1 MSIASAIQLKQ
12 QQVAAAYTACD
23 EKGATMPA
31 AGSQNLSNL
40 ASTIS
45 TISGGG
51 PAPATKQY
59 TVTWYDY
66 DGTVLKED
74 TVDEG
79 GSSTAPTVPSHQHLT
94 FREWVHGNTITNV
107 TQDYFN
113 IARHAYLDDG
123 LMLKVNI
130 GADLNYTL
138 TVGIYKASNTDPV
151 VFDWGDGTTDTHT
164 ASDRNAFMTHTY
176 STTFTGYVRVYSSSG
191 ANIQNLNNNYTLR
204 ELGVEE
210 YYYGNKFAL
219 QARPWCGRY
228 NIAFKAVVLPDTLT
242 ALPIELFFTIT
253 PKVLA
258 IPPTVTTFVSGST
271 LWVDRSSV
279 GKLEAV
285 NIPQATTTIGND
297 VFYGCSS
304 LKYVTKDI
312 YATSIGNRVFS
323 ECSSLKGELCF
334 QSNITSFGGGIF
346 LRCGLKKISIPNGT
360 FTTLANLGGGMFSNC
375 TNLEEVILPNPT
387 YITSIGVDAFIYC
400 SKLKKIT
407 NLPTNV
413 TSIGQTAFAY
423 CSSLEGELSFTGV
436 TTLGNGVFH
445 DSGSLTKI
453 SLEGTFTTLGN
464 SNGGTFTRCTSLVE
478 VLLPQSLPITTIAND
493 CFSNC
498 TSLKTIT
505 NFPKNVTSVGQ
516 AAFWNC
522 YELETPI
529 EFTSLTA
536 LGNAAFKDC
545 RKIPS
550 AKLGGTFTTL
560 GNAGGGC
567 FQNCYELVSVEL
579 PNTVTTFGNACFNNC
594 LKLESVPLPTSL
606 TTIAD
611 GAFSNLP
618 SITEL
623 TLPDTQLSIGGYFC
637 YRCNNL
643 HSLHIGANVTI
654 SNNTVWL
661 DHATA
666 LTYIDCTDGWVPNKQ
681 FNCYDRQLLAS
692 SIETFFTHL
701 GDNTGNSA
709 KVIRIGSENLAKL
722 TTAQKEIA
730 TNKNYTLS

>member
-1 MSIASAIQLKQ
+1 MSIASVIQLKQ

-40 ASTIS
+40 ASTIA
-45 TISGGG
+45 TIGEEG
-51 PAPATKQY
+51 PTPETKQY

-66 DGTVLKED
+66 DGTVLKKE
-74 TVDEG
+74 TVNEW

-113 IARHAYLDDG
+113 IARHAYLGDG

-130 GADLNYTL
+130 GADLDYTL
-138 TVGIYKASNTDPV
+138 TVGVYKASNTDPV
-151 VFDWGDGTTDTHT
+151 VFDWGDGTTDTHVENN
-164 ASDRNAFMTHTY
+164 RNAIMTHTY

-191 ANIQNLNNNYTLR
+191 ANIQNLNNNSTLR

-219 QARPWCGRY
+219 QTRPWCGRY

-242 ALPIELFFTIT
+242 ELPSELFATIT

-258 IPPTVTTFVSGST
+258 IPSTVTTFANST
-271 LWVDRSSV
+271 LWADRYSV
-279 GKLEAV
+279 CKLEAV
-285 NIPQATTTIGND
+285 NIPQGTTTIGNSI
-297 VFYGCSS
+297 FYECSS

-312 YATSIGNRVFS
+312 YATSIGTTVFRG
-323 ECSSLKGELCF
+323 CSSLKGELF
-334 QSNITSFGGGIF
+334 FRGNITSLGGGDF
-346 LRCGLKKISIPNGT
+346 YGCSSLRKISILNGT
-360 FTTLANLGGGMFSNC
+360 FTSLTNSGGGMFANC
-375 TNLEEVILPNPT
+375 TNLEEVVLPNPT
-387 YITSIGVDAFIYC
+387 SITSIGQDTFLYC

-423 CSSLEGELSFTGV
+423 CPSLEVELSFTGV

-464 SNGGTFTRCTSLVE
+464 TGGGTFARCTSLVE
-478 VLLPQSLPITTIAND
+478 VSLPQSLPITTIQND
-493 CFSNC
+493 CFYNC

-505 NFPKNVTSVGQ
+505 NFPKNATSVGQ
-516 AAFWNC
+516 TAFC
-522 YELETPI
+522 DCHELETPI
-529 EFTSLTA
+529 EFTSLTT
-536 LGNAAFKDC
+536 LGNAAFRNC
-545 RKIPS
+545 YKIPS

-560 GNAGGGC
+560 GNSGGGC

-579 PNTVTTFGNACFNNC
+579 PNTVTTFGDACFQNC

-606 TTIAD
+606 TTIGGSALN
-611 GAFSNLP
+611 NLP

-623 TLPDTQLSIGGYFC
+623 TLPDTQLSIGNFFC
-637 YRCNNL
+637 YRCTNL
-643 HSLHIGANVTI
+643 RSLHMGANVTI
-654 SNNTVWL
+654 SNYTGWL
-661 DHATA
+661 DSVTA
-666 LTYIDCTDGWVPNKQ
+666 LTYIDCTTGWIPNMQ
-681 FNCYDRQLLAS
+681 FNCYNRQLLAS

-701 GDNTGNSA
+701 GDNTGSSA

-730 TNKNYTLS
+730 TNKNYTLL

>member
-1 MSIASAIQLKQ
+1 MSISSAIELKQ

-23 EKGATMPA
+23 AKGATMPA
-31 AGSQNLSNL
+31 AGSQNLTNL
-40 ASTIS
+40 ASTIA

-51 PAPATKQY
+51 STPEIKQY

-79 GSSTAPTVPSHQHLT
+79 GSSTAPTVPTHQHLT

-130 GADLNYTL
+130 GADLDYTL
-138 TVGIYKASNTDPV
+138 TVGVYKASNTDPV
-151 VFDWGDGTTDTHT
+151 VFDWGDGTTDTHVENN
-164 ASDRNAFMTHTY
+164 RNAFMTHTY

-191 ANIQNLNNNYTLR
+191 ANIQNLNNHSTLR

-242 ALPIELFFTIT
+242 ALPNELFFTIT

-258 IPPTVTTFVSGST
+258 IPPTVTTFTSGS
-271 LWVDRSSV
+271 LWVDRYSV
-279 GKLEAV
+279 SKLEAV
-285 NIPQATTTIGND
+285 NIPYGTTTIGNEI
-297 VFYGCSS
+297 FYDCSS

-312 YATSIGNRVFS
+312 YATSIGTRVFRG
-323 ECSSLKGELCF
+323 CSSLKEELCF
-334 QSNITSFGGGIF
+334 LGNITSLGGGDF
-346 LRCGLKKISIPNGT
+346 NLCGLKKISIPNGT
-360 FTTLANLGGGMFSNC
+360 FTSLTNNGGGMFGNC
-375 TNLEEVILPNPT
+375 PNLEEVILPNPT
-387 YITSIGVDAFIYC
+387 SITSIGVDTFVSC
-400 SKLKKIT
+400 PKLKKIT

-413 TSIGQTAFAY
+413 TSIGQTAFAL
-423 CSSLEGELSFTGV
+423 CPSLEGELSFTGV
-436 TTLGNGVFH
+436 TTLGNGAFR

-464 SNGGTFTRCTSLVE
+464 SGGGTFARCTSLVE
-478 VLLPQSLPITTIAND
+478 VSLPQSLPITTIGNE
-493 CFSNC
+493 CFYNC

-505 NFPKNVTSVGQ
+505 NFPKNATSVGQ
-516 AAFWNC
+516 SAFREC
-522 YELETPI
+522 RELEIPI
-529 EFTSLTA
+529 EFTSLTT
-536 LGNAAFKDC
+536 LGNAAFYNC
-545 RKIPS
+545 HKIPS

-560 GNAGGGC
+560 GNSSGGC
-567 FQNCYELVSVEL
+567 FTNCYELVSVEL

-606 TTIAD
+606 TTIGND
-611 GAFSNLP
+611 AFSNLP

-623 TLPDTQLSIGGYFC
+623 TLPDTQLSIGSYFC

-643 HSLHIGANVTI
+643 RSLHIGANVTI
-654 SNNTVWL
+654 SNNSVWL
-661 DHATA
+661 DSATA
-666 LTYIDCTDGWVPNKQ
+666 LTYIDCTDGWIPNTQ
-681 FNCYDRQLLAS
+681 FNCHNGQLLAS

-709 KVIRIGSENLAKL
+709 KVIRLGSENLAKL